1 LEHVPWQNIVV
12 GVEADFYGSLSFDHA
27 GNDSFGVPTRY
38 FDTSAPLWSITL
50 RASYLFGPPIVTRYV
65 N

>member
-1 LEHVPWQNIVV
+1 
-12 GVEADFYGSLSFDHA
+12 VEADFYQVSKFDHTVVDTA
-27 GNDSFGVPTRY
+27 GNTARY
-38 FDTSAPLWSITL
+38 FDTSAPLWAITL